1 MKQQTYCYMEVSILE
16 NAKRNSASLANI
28 IAYALIGTIAF
39 VIMKFEFPIIPGV
52 GFLKFDFSDVI
63 IVIGTIIFGAGP
75 GIFIAFIRMLLSLVF
90 SGFALPSLVGQTAA
104 FLASLSFALPFYFVT
119 KNIKE
124 KKNKSL
130 KDYLLPVVG
139 LIIGILAMTLLL
151 ALINAFILTPVYAV
165 TAVPNMPA
173 INSYNGLLHF
183 TEKVYLRQLLHLPS
197 MKAYIFGIIVPFNL
211 LKGTI
216 NSIVIYVL
224 FATVL
229 KNIKP
234 FVRKH
239 FNLKN

>member
-1 MKQQTYCYMEVSILE
+1 MEVSILE
-16 NAKRNSASLANI
+16 NAKGNSASLANI

-139 LIIGILAMTLLL
+139 LIS
-151 ALINAFILTPVYAV
+151 ALIC
-165 TAVPNMPA
+165 
-173 INSYNGLLHF
+173 
-183 TEKVYLRQLLHLPS
+183 
-197 MKAYIFGIIVPFNL
+197 
-211 LKGTI
+211 
-216 NSIVIYVL
+216 
-224 FATVL
+224 
-229 KNIKP
+229 
-234 FVRKH
+234 
-239 FNLKN
+239 